1 MIGLLAAGATGAA
14 LAYFLD
20 RENGTRRRHE
30 ARDRL
35 GSAWRRG
42 SARLDRYSRF
52 AVGHAKGELREAA
65 RFEAENVP
73 PPNDAALADKVASI
87 IFRDP
92 AVDKGKINVNAEE
105 GIVVLRGEAAHP
117 EQIRALVEQARAI
130 PGVRDVENLLH
141 PPHTPARM
149 S

>member
-1 MIGLLAAGATGAA
+1 MFGLLAAGATGAA

-20 RENGTRRRHE
+20 PQHGRRRRHE

-35 GSAWRRG
+35 ESAWRKG
-42 SARLDRYSRF
+42 AARVDRYGRY
-52 AVGHAKGELREAA
+52 AEGVAEGARHDAGRREEWPA
-65 RFEAENVP
+65 P

-92 AVDKGKINVNAEE
+92 SVDKGKINVNAED
-105 GIVVLRGEAAHP
+105 GVVVLRGEAARP
-117 EQIRALVEQARAI
+117 EQINTLVEQVRAI

-141 PPHTPARM
+141 LPHTPARM